1 MKIIF
6 LLLLFFFS
14 SPVLAVV
21 YQLDYSAYGMGLN
34 LLSARI
40 DIDLTPQKATLQTV
54 SQTRGMLSFFL
65 DSKTQFDTTVKINK
79 NQYIIE
85 QSSMINIKNKKP
97 VRTVWNFEEKQNF
110 IDYQTILAAMMHEKV
125 KGENHSFLVSD
136 GKRDMNITLMYQ
148 GVVEL
153 PPNDKMFFAGKAE
166 KYDVSVDILS
176 GKKKGWFF
184 QRMKEHPGALSLY
197 FARIESYDN
206 PILVLGTFDTGVLGN
221 ISIYLS
227 QIKQDHSSKGDQK

>member
-14 SPVLAVV
+14 YPVGAVI
-21 YQLDYSAYGMGLN
+21 YQLDYNAYGMGLN

-40 DIDLTPQKATLQTV
+40 DVDLTPQKTTLQTI

-65 DSKTQFDTTVKINK
+65 DSKTQFNTSAKINK
-79 NQYIIE
+79 DQYIIE
-85 QSSMINIKNKKP
+85 QSSMINIKKETP

-110 IDYQTILAAMMHEKV
+110 IDYQTILAAMMHERV
-125 KGENHSFLVSD
+125 KGKNRSFLVSD
-136 GKRDMNITLMYQ
+136 GKRDMNIRLAYQ
-148 GVVEL
+148 GAVEL
-153 PPNDKMFFAGKAE
+153 LPNDKTFFEGMAE

-197 FARIESYDN
+197 FARIEPYEN

-227 QIKQDHSSKGDQK
+227 QINPDHSTQGDQK